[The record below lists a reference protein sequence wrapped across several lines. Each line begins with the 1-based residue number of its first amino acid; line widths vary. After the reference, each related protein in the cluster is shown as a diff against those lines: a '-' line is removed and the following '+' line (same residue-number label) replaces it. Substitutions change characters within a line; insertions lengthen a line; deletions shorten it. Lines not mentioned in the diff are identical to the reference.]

1 MMSLKN
7 KALLYNFLSFAILFV
22 VLRFFILDYLY
33 ESTVVKS
40 IVSALVTMIFAP
52 KFAVLKN
59 KEGTRIVMKW
69 LFSKS
74 IKKL

>member
-1 MMSLKN
+1 MTLKN
-7 KALLYNFLSFAILFV
+7 KALLYNFLCFAILFFV
-22 VLRFFILDYLY
+22 FRFFVLDYLY
-33 ESTVVKS
+33 ENRIVKS
-40 IVSALVTMIFAP
+40 IVSALITMIIAP

-59 KEGTRIVMKW
+59 KEGSRIVMKW